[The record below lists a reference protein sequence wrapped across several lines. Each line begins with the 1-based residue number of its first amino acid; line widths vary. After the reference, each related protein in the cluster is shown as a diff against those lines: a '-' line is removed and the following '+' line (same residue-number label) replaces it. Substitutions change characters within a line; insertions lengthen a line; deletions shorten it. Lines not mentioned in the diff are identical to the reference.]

1 MKSSILTQNAARLAM
16 VVAAATIPATAVLA
30 QTNSATG
37 TQTKQQAQ
45 PDQSTRDFVNKAAIG
60 DMYEIQSSRLAVE
73 RSTVEPVKQFA
84 SRIINDH
91 TKSMNEM
98 KSIVQNL
105 QIQAPSELDDKHR
118 EMVDELKSA
127 NAQRFNQL
135 YRDQQQTAH
144 REAVQLYEGYSKDGT
159 NSQLRQIVEKTLP
172 VLREHLQMAQGLR
185 IESTAQTSQL
195 TPATGEAAQRQGT
208 NRPAPSDATTTANA
222 ILAAPAAT
230 HILGSTLRGTKVYGA
245 NNEDVGEVNEV
256 IIDRNGQVVA
266 LVVGVGGFLGI
277 GEKDVAVP
285 FRAFDLQDTPRTTG
299 STSAQNDRLDRVI
312 LRRMTKQQLE
322 QAPSF
327 KPDITR

>member
-1 MKSSILTQNAARLAM
+1 MKTSFLTQKTVRL
-16 VVAAATIPATAVLA
+16 VAAAAIASTPAAVALA
-30 QTNSATG
+30 QSSSPGT

-45 PDQSTRDFVNKAAIG
+45 PDQSTREFVTKAAIG
-60 DMYEIQSSRLAVE
+60 DMYEMQSSRLAVE
-73 RSTVEPVKQFA
+73 QSTVEPVKQFA
-84 SRIINDH
+84 NRIIDDH

-105 QIQAPSELDDKHR
+105 QIQAPSELDEKHR
-118 EMVDELKSA
+118 QMVDALKSA
-127 NAQRFNQL
+127 DAQRFNQL

-144 REAVQLYEGYSKDGT
+144 REAVQLYEGYSKNGT
-159 NSQLRQIVEKTLP
+159 NSQLRQFAEKTLP
-172 VLREHLQMAQGLR
+172 VLREHLQMAQSLR
-185 IESTAQTSQL
+185 IEGNAQTSQR
-195 TPATGEAAQRQGT
+195 TPTSGDMSQRQAGNQPT
-208 NRPAPSDATTTANA
+208 ASDNAATTSA
-222 ILAAPAAT
+222 ILAAPAPT

-266 LVVGVGGFLGI
+266 LVVGVGGFLGL

-285 FRAFDLQDTPRTTG
+285 FRAFDFQDTPRTTG

-327 KPDITR
+327 KSDITR